1 MLQEAYARAFAG
13 LDRFRG
19 EARFGTWIARIV
31 INEALLCM
39 RRRRPTVDI
48 SFVADNR
55 IVDAQI
61 IPFPNVGRESDP
73 EAAVTQN
80 ETRRLLERAIDKL
93 PQGFREILVARLI
106 EDMSVTETAEVF
118 GILPQTVK
126 TRLFRA
132 RALLRREIEREI
144 GPVFGDAFPFAG
156 QRCDRLTEKVL
167 AGLGLA

>member
-1 MLQEAYARAFAG
+1 M
-13 LDRFRG
+13 
-19 EARFGTWIARIV
+19 
-31 INEALLCM
+31 
-39 RRRRPTVDI
+39 
-48 SFVADNR
+48 
-55 IVDAQI
+55 
-61 IPFPNVGRESDP
+61 
-73 EAAVTQN
+73 TQN
-80 ETRRLLERAIDKL
+80 ETRLLLERAIDKL